1 MRVRGGMELL
11 GRNTNL
17 EDVSEV
23 LKTRASN
30 TTEGKLKAIFCNSLY
45 LALTDS

>member
-11 GRNTNL
+11 GRNANL

-23 LKTRASN
+23 LKTRASS
-30 TTEGKLKAIFCNSLY
+30 TTEGKLTDIFCNSFY
-45 LALTDS
+45 HRTE